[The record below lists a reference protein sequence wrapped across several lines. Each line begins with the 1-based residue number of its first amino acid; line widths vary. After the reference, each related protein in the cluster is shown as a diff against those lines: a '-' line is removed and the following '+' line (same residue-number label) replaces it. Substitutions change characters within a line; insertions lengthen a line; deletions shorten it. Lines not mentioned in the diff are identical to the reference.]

1 MTEVKGTDSVSDSY
15 EEMIRLIEQSKEK
28 GSLVRLSILKGRGV
42 RLSIP
47 CKILN
52 FDGETRNLSVYHVDD
67 KQVYLVNMREIDDFI
82 VFNN

>member
-1 MTEVKGTDSVSDSY
+1 MIDKNLSNASDSY
-15 EEMIRLIEQSKEK
+15 AHIVDLIERSRVN

-52 FDGETRNLSVYHVDD
+52 FDEETRNLNVYHVDD
-67 KQVYLVNMREIDDFI
+67 KQVYLVNLTEIDDFI
-82 VFNN
+82 VFS